1 MHKKSMFSRRSCV
14 FLILFLGMAAMG
26 GTYSSWYSTIFAETK
41 VTSGVMDVIFSS
53 KVSEKY
59 SAYITDINGNDETPL
74 EAEFNTTDKELEV
87 VFKEGLPVNSL
98 LEGKLLKLEFPLD
111 TSEDS
116 TVNKLNHT
124 ELELTKTGD
133 IIELQADRAMM
144 IYNGVGYSLDEN
156 KEAFTQPL
164 QFEVYKTL
172 DEESKSDIRGQIYL
186 KMTGESIKEVGDLP
200 TKLNVESEALS
211 EIADLDLNE
220 YELIGTMVD
229 GVMVTYSCEIPFDVF
244 QSGSKVEKSLR

>member
-144 IYNGVGYSLDEN
+144 IYNGVGYYIDEK
-156 KEAFTQPL
+156 KEAFKQPL
-164 QFEVYKTL
+164 QF
-172 DEESKSDIRGQIYL
+172 
-186 KMTGESIKEVGDLP
+186 
-200 TKLNVESEALS
+200 
-211 EIADLDLNE
+211 
-220 YELIGTMVD
+220 
-229 GVMVTYSCEIPFDVF
+229 
-244 QSGSKVEKSLR
+244 